1 VKMEETMRPDRDVH
15 LVVCV
20 DDEPAVL
27 SALTRALR
35 HEPYRLLTTGSPE
48 TVLEWV
54 ASRDISVL
62 ISDQRMPGMAGT
74 DLMQEV
80 RKRSP
85 ETARVILTAYPE
97 EVFHAR
103 GVRSGTDCLIG
114 KPWDGGLLKRTVRQL
129 LFDRD
134 LAEREDRALNRP

>member
-1 VKMEETMRPDRDVH
+1 MSQGRDLH

-35 HEPYRLLTTGSPE
+35 NEPYRLLTTGRPE

-54 ASRDISVL
+54 ASRDVSVL

-74 DLMQEV
+74 DLMREV
-80 RKRSP
+80 WKRSP

-103 GVRSGTDCLIG
+103 EVRIGTDCLIG
-114 KPWDGGLLKRTVRQL
+114 KPWDGDLLKRTVRQL

-134 LAEREDRALNRP
+134 LAAREERALNES